1 MKKKTS
7 AVIALFVM
15 SMIWGLAY
23 IGVQDGL
30 NNSWG
35 AFTILFTRSG
45 IAMIV
50 LFSICFITKRKF
62 NSRRLFLGAF
72 LCAIS
77 YFIAMILQ
85 TFGQARTT
93 VSNTSFITS
102 LYIVM
107 VPILTS
113 ILLKKREKPLVW
125 ICVGISIIGCF
136 LLNIKFP
143 LSFDKENLLGN
154 ALVLIS
160 AFFFALQIFFIDK
173 FNKDSDP
180 LSLTAVEMMFATLF
194 SLLFMGLTNDFSF
207 HTGGLVSIILVGLLS
222 SSLCNFFQMYG
233 QKYVEPS
240 ISGIIMG
247 LESVFGCIFAVLF
260 FKETMNFIQIIGAF
274 LIVLPAL
281 LTQIPLFKEER
292 ELV

>member
-1 MKKKTS
+1 
-7 AVIALFVM
+7 M

-35 AFTILFTRSG
+35 TFTILFTRSG
-45 IAMIV
+45 IAMVV
-50 LFSICFITKRKF
+50 LFTICFITKRKF
-62 NSRRLFLGAF
+62 NSRKLFFGAF
-72 LCAIS
+72 LCAVS
-77 YFIAMILQ
+77 YFIAMTLQ

-113 ILLKKREKPLVW
+113 ILSKTKEKPLVW
-125 ICVGISIIGCF
+125 ICVIISIIGCF
-136 LLNIKFP
+136 LLNINFP
-143 LSFDKENLLGN
+143 ISFDKENLLGN
-154 ALVLIS
+154 AIVLLS

-180 LSLTAVEMMFATLF
+180 LSLTAVEMMYTTLF

-207 HTGGLVSIILVGLLS
+207 HTGGLISIIFVGLFS

-240 ISGIIMG
+240 VSGIIMG
-247 LESVFGCIFAVLF
+247 LESVFGCIFAVIF
-260 FKETMNFIQIIGAF
+260 FKESMNFIQIIGAC
-274 LIVLPAL
+274 LIFLPAIL
-281 LTQIPLFKEER
+281 INIPSKSLEK
-292 ELV
+292 ELVK